1 MSTSNKKNMLK
12 TMFSANAGCGCGK
25 MKPSDVYE
33 PKPRLKKT
41 LISHNISNPCYSS
54 SSCGKTNGKSS
65 STLVD
70 NEDFSS
76 PTFSFN
82 VGTSTSTQNS
92 ESETDPTKP
101 SKLPSPGPKIVDS
114 IAVVKESN
122 DPYQDFRH
130 SMLQMIIEKEIYNKD
145 DLQELLNCFLRL
157 NSPIHRDVIVRAF
170 TEIWNE
176 DISKNVDH
184 SKSLV

>member
-1 MSTSNKKNMLK
+1 MLK
-12 TMFSANAGCGCGK
+12 TMFSAYAGCGCGK

-54 SSCGKTNGKSS
+54 M
-65 STLVD
+65 D

-130 SMLQMIIEKEIYNKD
+130 SMLQMIIEKAIYNKD

-157 NSPIHRDVIVRAF
+157 NSPSHRDVIVRAF

>member
-1 MSTSNKKNMLK
+1 
-12 TMFSANAGCGCGK
+12 MFSANAGCGCGK

-33 PKPRLKKT
+33 PKPRLKNT

-65 STLVD
+65 
-70 NEDFSS
+70 
-76 PTFSFN
+76 FSFN
-82 VGTSTSTQNS
+82 VDTSTSTQNS

-101 SKLPSPGPKIVDS
+101 SKLPSPCPKIVDS

-130 SMLQMIIEKEIYNKD
+130 SMLQMIFEKEIYNKE

-157 NSPIHRDVIVRAF
+157 NSPSHHDVIVRAF